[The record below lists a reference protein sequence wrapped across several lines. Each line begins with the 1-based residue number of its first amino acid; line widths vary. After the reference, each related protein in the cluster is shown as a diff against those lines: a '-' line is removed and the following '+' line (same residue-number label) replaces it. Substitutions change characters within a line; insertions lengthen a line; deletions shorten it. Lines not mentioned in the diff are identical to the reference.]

1 MLDRFQTG
9 PPGDPR
15 PPLVPRQHPGLP
27 AYLARR
33 LLRPGEEVAWV
44 RGPRLNPWWEPY
56 VTRPAMFLV
65 ALAIGA
71 ACLTAGRLAAGSWAD
86 LHPLPAAAAAV
97 VVIGSVF
104 VLAFFSGYFTRLVV
118 TDARLFIVQGYE
130 VCRTWGMDDLPRR
143 LLHYRRL
150 GGEEGRAIDLDAVRS
165 LFGDVTQP
173 FSDSKT
179 IRAFGKQLDQITARE
194 HYRPDPRRPQPGG

>member
-130 VCRTWGMDDLPRR
+130 VCRTWGMDDLPRSLIR
-143 LLHYRRL
+143 FGRAGDGGRSRTVDLGALKTML
-150 GGEEGRAIDLDAVRS
+150 GGS
-165 LFGDVTQP
+165 
-173 FSDSKT
+173 SDKFTGSKT
-179 IRAFGKQLDQITARE
+179 ILAFGKQIEQIKARE
-194 HYRPDPRRPQPGG
+194 KGRP